1 MSHFVFGEFQT
12 KQKIECSQE
21 WIGDVLFS
29 YDQGIDFFDGIFKMI
44 RAHGK
49 IPESERIVFCITSEN
64 QLKNSDDV
72 LFPYD
77 KFPDQMLV
85 HEGTGRM
92 DFVQR
97 CQENLNILRNGLRDF
112 IEKYRPARL
121 RVFVSDGYDPEFEC
135 ANTTLEGMLED
146 LEVQVIEDLFLEARV
161 YEIELG

>member
-1 MSHFVFGEFQT
+1 
-12 KQKIECSQE
+12 
-21 WIGDVLFS
+21 
-29 YDQGIDFFDGIFKMI
+29 MI

-49 IPESERIVFCITSEN
+49 IPESERIVFCITSES
-64 QLKNSDDV
+64 QPKNSDDV

-85 HEGTGRM
+85 HRGADRL

-97 CQENLNILRNGLRDF
+97 CRDNLNLLRNGLRDF
-112 IEKYRPARL
+112 IEKYSPARL

-135 ANTTLEGMLED
+135 AKTTLEEMLDD
-146 LEVQVIEDLFLEARV
+146 LEAQVIEDFFLEAKV